1 MRRKMKIVLFTLS
14 AAMCVYFSVYTLVT
28 HIKRYAVSH
37 VVLDSEEIN
46 GEYVEKTVVTNGIVQ
61 YLGKAADLIFGGN
74 FADNTI
80 TLAVSGN
87 VDTEKPSVLDDTE
100 TVPAPTPIPRNN
112 SAEKTIS
119 AVGGKTKLSD
129 KISINNETRYAIN
142 AENMLNGEKAV
153 VSKHKILIVHTHA
166 TESYQPDE
174 KYAFAKSE
182 NDRNTDNASNM
193 VGIGDVFADE
203 LSKYGIDAIHIRT
216 QHDYPQYNNSY
227 ARSCESVEKV
237 LKETPDVN
245 IVIDLHRD
253 AITLKDGTKT
263 KLVTEINGEP
273 TAQVMLVVGT
283 DELGLKHDNWRT
295 NLKFAV
301 QLQAELL
308 KISPSF
314 PRPINLRTS
323 RFNGHLAPGAVIIE
337 VGTAGNDYGEAV
349 SAAKYLAAAISEYIK
364 Q

>member
-1 MRRKMKIVLFTLS
+1 MRRKIKIILLALS
-14 AAMCVYFSVYTLVT
+14 AAMCVYFSVHTLVT
-28 HIKRYAVSH
+28 QIKRYAFPH
-37 VVLDSEEIN
+37 VALTSEKID
-46 GEYVEKTVVTNGIVQ
+46 GEYVEKTFVTKGIVG

-87 VDTEKPSVLDDTE
+87 VDIEEPTVLEDAS
-100 TVPAPTPIPRNN
+100 PAPTPIPQKKAEERN
-112 SAEKTIS
+112 IS
-119 AVGGKTKLSD
+119 ASGGKTKISGE
-129 KISINNETRYAIN
+129 ISINNETKYALN
-142 AENMLNGEKAV
+142 EESLLNGEKAV
-153 VSKHKILIVHTHA
+153 VSKPKVLIVHTHA

-174 KYAFAKSE
+174 KYNFKRSE
-182 NDRNTDNASNM
+182 NDRNTDNNFNM
-193 VGIGDVFADE
+193 VGIGDILADE
-203 LSKYGIDAIHIRT
+203 LSKCGVDAVHIRT

-227 ARSCESVEKV
+227 ARSCASVESV
-237 LKETPDVN
+237 LKKNPDIN

-263 KLVTEINGEP
+263 KLVTTINGEQA
-273 TAQVMLVVGT
+273 AQVMLVVGT

-301 QLQAELL
+301 QLQNELL
-308 KISPSF
+308 KISPTF

-337 VGTAGNDYGEAV
+337 VGAAGNSYSEAAA
-349 SAAKYLAAAISEYIK
+349 SAKYIAKAISEYIN
-364 Q
+364 

>member
-1 MRRKMKIVLFTLS
+1 MRRKIRIILLTLS
-14 AAMCVYFSVYTLVT
+14 AAMCVYFSVHTLVT
-28 HIKRYAVSH
+28 QIRRYAFPH
-37 VVLDSEEIN
+37 VALTSEKVD
-46 GEYVEKTVVTNGIVQ
+46 GEYVEKTFVTKGISG

-87 VDTEKPSVLDDTE
+87 ADVEKTTVLED
-100 TVPAPTPIPRNN
+100 AKPTPTPVIQAKSEERN
-112 SAEKTIS
+112 IS
-119 AVGGKTKLSD
+119 AAGGKTKLSD
-129 KISINNETRYAIN
+129 KITINNETKYA
-142 AENMLNGEKAV
+142 LNSASLMNSEKAV
-153 VSKHKILIVHTHA
+153 VSKPKVLIVHTHA

-174 KYAFAKSE
+174 KYNFRKSE
-182 NDRNTDNASNM
+182 NDRNTDNNYNM
-193 VGIGDVFADE
+193 VGVGDILADE
-203 LSKYGIDAIHIRT
+203 LSKCGIDAVHIRT

-227 ARSCESVEKV
+227 SRSCASVESV
-237 LKETPDVN
+237 LKKNPDIS

-253 AITLKDGTKT
+253 AIMLKDGTKA
-263 KLVTEINGEP
+263 KLVTKIDGEAV
-273 TAQVMLVVGT
+273 AQVMLVVGT

-301 QLQAELL
+301 QLQNELL

-337 VGTAGNDYGEAV
+337 VGAAGNSYSEAAA
-349 SAAKYLAAAISEYIK
+349 SAKYIAKALSEYINK
-364 Q
+364 